1 MDVLGGRN
9 ITIVGAGR
17 VGNALGAALF
27 VWYQLLEKPRRPGS
41 RDSQRGSLLG
51 PAFSS
56 DAIVAFLRG
65 VDATHLFGKIRGE
78 QSNKLGAELMTR
90 REVSGLGINSER
102 REPLR
107 RAQFDFDLA
116 PLAIMCA
123 VARLVSNNILVA

>member
-1 MDVLGGRN
+1 MELKKKTARKRKPPKAGLRRN
-9 ITIVGAGR
+9 ANRTRPVNWEPP
-17 VGNALGAALF
+17 V
-27 VWYQLLEKPRRPGS
+27 PR
-41 RDSQRGSLLG
+41 
-51 PAFSS
+51 
-56 DAIVAFLRG
+56 IHFLRG

-78 QSNKLGAELMTR
+78 QPNKLGAELMTR
-90 REVSGLGINSER
+90 REVSGLGVNSER